1 MIVNNSFCKSFTEHY
16 KTEVPV
22 HFTQDGTVTMQDQ
35 IYEDMSGKPSQQTE
49 ENTYTNLQLRETQP
63 TKTSSS
69 SNGGAQVRVVRGK
82 TNTRVIVAITFLF
95 TVCLILVAFAL
106 IMAGVTLSSSQETSK
121 DSTRSSTLIESLEGQ
136 LTQLREDLQ
145 DSTQQSTRSS
155 ALIQPLESQVTQLRA
170 DLQESTRSSALIDS
184 LTGQVTELRQELN
197 SMRSTLAVAQHS
209 FNTSLHTPL
218 HPYQNCYTDTT
229 ERRMTPITGTY
240 YTRTVVTNNLNI
252 NVTVSTI
259 LNHCY

>member
-1 MIVNNSFCKSFTEHY
+1 
-16 KTEVPV
+16 
-22 HFTQDGTVTMQDQ
+22 MQDQ

-49 ENTYTNLQLRETQP
+49 ENTYTNLQFGEKQP
-63 TKTSSS
+63 TKTSSSSSS
-69 SNGGAQVRVVRGK
+69 SNGGAQVGVVREK
-82 TNTRVIVAITFLF
+82 TNTKVIVAITFLF

-121 DSTRSSTLIESLEGQ
+121 DSTRSSTLIESLESQ

-155 ALIQPLESQVTQLRA
+155 ALIQSLESQVTQLRA
-170 DLQESTRSSALIDS
+170 DLQDSTQESTRSSALIES
-184 LTGQVTELRQELN
+184 LNGQVTQQRQELN

-252 NVTVSTI
+252 NVMVSTI